1 MTGSTERY
9 VEPIAICGMA
19 MRLPGG
25 IKTPE
30 AYWDVLHN
38 GKDLRS
44 PVPISRYN
52 INGFNDA
59 MGKTNIIKQQHAYFL
74 DDDLAAFDA
83 GLFTMVNTLS
93 FFSPSRVPF
102 SL

>member
-1 MTGSTERY
+1 MSKPSDRY

-19 MRLPGG
+19 MRLPNG

-30 AYWDVLHN
+30 AYWDVLYN
-38 GKDLRS
+38 GKDMRS

-52 INGFNDA
+52 IKGFNDA

-74 DDDLAAFDA
+74 EDDLAAFDA
-83 GLFTMVNTLS
+83 GLFTMVRE
-93 FFSPSRVPF
+93 SPLFMVINF
-102 SL
+102 I